1 MSRIVLALHDAGG
14 TVPPM
19 LALGGALAERG
30 HQVIVLSQPSVAERA
45 EAVGAVFVPFSEL
58 RDYDHRQYVEAQ
70 LELAVQAIAGPSLG
84 EDVVSLDP
92 DLTVV
97 DANLAGAAA
106 AAEALDRPSAI
117 LLHSTWATFTDTW
130 FGELWPLLAEYVNG
144 TRERFGL
151 PPAGSW
157 PEVFAPH
164 DRRIAVVPEV
174 FDPHPGQHHY
184 GFLVPPATGGEAP
197 PWPDG
202 DGPRVLV
209 GLSTTYQSQ
218 EALLAAAVDA
228 LGGLD
233 VRAIVTTS
241 RAIDPATL
249 RPAANVAVHEDVPHG
264 LLLPTTDLV
273 VTHAGMGT
281 VSAALRHG
289 VPLVCSPIDR
299 DQPLN
304 AARVAAL
311 GAGVTAAP
319 DALGPA
325 IERVL
330 GDPSYRAAA
339 EAVAEASRREGGPV
353 AAAADLES
361 LLDR

>member
-1 MSRIVLALHDAGG
+1 MSRVVLALHDAGG

-19 LALGGALAERG
+19 LALAGALVGRG
-30 HQVIVLSQPSVAERA
+30 HQVIVLSQPSVAGRA
-45 EAVGAVFVPFSEL
+45 EAAGAVFVPFSEL

-70 LELAVQAIAGPSLG
+70 LELAVQAIAGPSIG

-97 DANLAGAAA
+97 DANLSGAAA

-144 TRERFGL
+144 TRERFGV

-157 PEVFAPH
+157 PDVFAPH
-164 DRRIAVVPEV
+164 DRRISVVPEA
-174 FDPHPGQHHY
+174 FDPHPGQHHH
-184 GFLVPPATGGEAP
+184 GFLVPPASGTAP
-197 PWPDG
+197 AWPDG
-202 DGPRVLV
+202 GGPRVLV
-209 GLSTTYQSQ
+209 GLSTTYQAQ
-218 EALLAAAVDA
+218 EDLLRSAVDA
-228 LGGLD
+228 LGRLE
-233 VRAIVTTS
+233 VRAVVTTG
-241 RAIDPATL
+241 RAVDPASL
-249 RPAANVAVHEDVPHG
+249 DAPANVAVHEHVPHG

-273 VTHAGMGT
+273 VTHAGLGT
-281 VSAALRHG
+281 VSAALHHG
-289 VPLVCSPIDR
+289 VPLVCSPLDR

-304 AARVAAL
+304 AARVEAL
-311 GAGVTAAP
+311 GAGVTATA
-319 DALGPA
+319 DDLGPA

-330 GDPSYRAAA
+330 GDPAFA
-339 EAVAEASRREGGPV
+339 EGARRLAEASRAEGGPA

-361 LLDR
+361 LL